1 MEALVLNSEVML
13 LIFLATVLCSL
24 VFFHSGSNS
33 LASVAGSLVLLIAC
47 LWLSLFLFSRP
58 YP

>member
-1 MEALVLNSEVML
+1 MEALILNSEVML
-13 LIFLATVLCSL
+13 LLFLATVLCSL
-24 VFFHSGSNS
+24 IFFRSGSNS
-33 LASVAGSLVLLIAC
+33 LASVGGSVVLLIAC